1 MKRTQ
6 AWAVMALAAAA
17 VAGCGG
23 GGDEQA
29 VRTAVNGWIG
39 AVVRHDDAAAC
50 ARLSSD
56 LRRRLERHLLGE
68 GVKGSCKTWA
78 AKYVSPRHPAS
89 QRAARITAVRI
100 RDARATV
107 SLTAP
112 GVPPGS
118 ATLVKERGRW
128 RIDDY

>member
-1 MKRTQ
+1 MKPNR
-6 AWAVMALAAAA
+6 AWVALALATAA
-17 VAGCGG
+17 VAGCGN

-29 VRTAVNGWIG
+29 VRNAVNGWIG

-68 GVKGSCKTWA
+68 GVKGSCETWA
-78 AKYVSPRHPAS
+78 ARYVSPRHPAS
-89 QRAARITAVRI
+89 HRSARITAIRI
-100 RDARATV
+100 RDAHATV

-112 GVPPGS
+112 GVPSGS
-118 ATLVKERGRW
+118 ATLVKEDGRW
-128 RIDDY
+128 RIDNY